1 MSLALRRGSVAVALA
16 AALVVAAVAP
26 AQAASAPARVTGAHV
41 NSQSWANRTV
51 ALYWKAVPG
60 ATYSTKWST
69 STSFSSAKSKK
80 STAAKVSVGPLSPGK
95 TYYAVVRAIKAG
107 KSGAYSA
114 RVTLTLK
121 PGYTGLFS
129 SVSAKAATGGITIK
143 WGAAPYATDYRVVSS
158 AGPNPNRRPD
168 YWKPS
173 ASSWFSAFNP
183 VTKSRVI
190 KGSASNL
197 TSTPYG
203 NPIYAHVE
211 AQSTIKPSTH
221 VRNSKQVVAWPTP
234 AKPISTALALK
245 FGSYNVECSGCEKS
259 GTAKWPTR
267 APALAQNIQARKLDI
282 VTVVEA
288 SGHSNTNKANPYEQA
303 WVDLDRR
310 LSSLTVTDRGDLPN
324 PPDQGN
330 RIFYNASKYTLLASG
345 NLGGVYDYR
354 QNDPS
359 RHFVNT
365 PWAKL
370 RSNDKA
376 GSTFIVVAAHYGV
389 PKTTSPTT
397 RKTQLG
403 TDSARVLK
411 ALAQM
416 NTQKLPVIVGGD
428 FNDNRYPEGRTDGA
442 QPTLIRG
449 GFYDSSA
456 SLHRYGTTK
465 STYNNNLAP
474 SKQVSDNNGDGQRI
488 DYILT
493 QGFSGS
499 DQFNNNWNPRTPSG
513 GPLRV
518 VPSDH
523 NLVDATLHVP
533 GAGER

>member
-143 WGAAPYATDYRVVSS
+143 WGAAPYATDYRVTSS
-158 AGPNPNRRPD
+158 AGPDRSRRPD
-168 YWKPS
+168 YWVPS
-173 ASSWFSAFNP
+173 TTAWFSAFNP
-183 VTKSRVI
+183 VTKARKI
-190 KGSASNL
+190 TGKASQL

-203 NPIYAHVE
+203 NPIYAQVQ
-211 AQSTIKPSTH
+211 ARSTIKPSAH
-221 VRNSKQVVAWPTP
+221 LRDSAQVVAWPAPT
-234 AKPISTALALK
+234 KPDASGLGVK
-245 FGSYNVECSGCEKS
+245 FASYNVECSGCEKS

-267 APALAQNIQARKLDI
+267 GRVIAQNISAQAPDVLAA
-282 VTVVEA
+282 VEA
-288 SGHSNTNKANPYEQA
+288 SGDSDGNPANPQRQVYL
-303 WVDLDRR
+303 DLDSR
-310 LSSLTVTDRGDLPN
+310 LSALKLTDSDPAPSTSN
-324 PPDQGN
+324 QGN
-330 RIFYNASKYTLLASG
+330 RLYYNPSKFTLVSKGWLSG
-345 NLGGVYDYR
+345 IRDYSKA
-354 QNDPS
+354 DTHS
-359 RHFVNT
+359 TNT

-370 RSNDKA
+370 QSKSDPK
-376 GSTFIVVAAHYGV
+376 TQFFVVAAHFSI
-389 PKTTSPTT
+389 PTTSSKNE
-397 RKTQLG
+397 RKTLLGKNSAQL
-403 TDSARVLK
+403 LK
-411 ALAQM
+411 ALNAK
-416 NTQKLPVIVGGD
+416 NTTHLPVILGGD
-428 FNDNRYPEGRTDGA
+428 FNDNRYPEGRIDGA

-456 SLHRYGTTK
+456 SLHRYGTYK
-465 STYNNNLAP
+465 STYNNSQSP
-474 SKQVSDNNGDGQRI
+474 SKQISDRNGDGQRI

-493 QGFSGS
+493 QGMRGS
-499 DQFNNNWNPRTPSG
+499 QSFTNVWNPKTAAGKS
-513 GPLRV
+513 LSL

-523 NLVDATLHVP
+523 NLITAVLRVP
-533 GAGER
+533 RK